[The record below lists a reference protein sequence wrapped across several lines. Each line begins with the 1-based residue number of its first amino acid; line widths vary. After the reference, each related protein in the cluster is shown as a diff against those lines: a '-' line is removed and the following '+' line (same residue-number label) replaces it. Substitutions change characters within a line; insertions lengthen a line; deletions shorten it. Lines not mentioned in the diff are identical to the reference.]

1 MSSCVTYTCITNE
14 LCSSQWIEKMSYS
27 PSISSLSFSLSLRL
41 LGRGP
46 LFSTNVLS
54 SGNVMK
60 LNMAYIYFPDYWFKS
75 MMNYC
80 LRFQMSIYLKLEV
93 WSSVFGNLK
102 TTNLNPY
109 ILYTYMKYIPFCP
122 CNINQKFAY
131 PCVINPRVF
140 IKFITLPSPA
150 VIVITHPF
158 WWTSL
163 MMM

>member
-1 MSSCVTYTCITNE
+1 MSSCVTYTCTTNE

-60 LNMAYIYFPDYWFKS
+60 LIMAYIYFPDYWFKS

-93 WSSVFGNLK
+93 WSVFWNLK
-102 TTNLNPY
+102 TTNWNPIY
-109 ILYTYMKYIPFCP
+109 HILIW
-122 CNINQKFAY
+122 NISFSAHAIYK
-131 PCVINPRVF
+131 PKICLV
-140 IKFITLPSPA
+140 
-150 VIVITHPF
+150 
-158 WWTSL
+158 
-163 MMM
+163 

>member
-1 MSSCVTYTCITNE
+1 MNSAQANE
-14 LCSSQWIEKMSYS
+14 LKKWVIPLQS
-27 PSISSLSFSLSLRL
+27 PPSLSLSLSLRL

-93 WSSVFGNLK
+93 WSSVFWNLK
-102 TTNLNPY
+102 TTNWNPN
-109 ILYTYMKYIPFCP
+109 ISYTYMKYIDPFP
-122 CNINQKFAY
+122 PMRYINRKFAL
-131 PCVINPRVF
+131 F
-140 IKFITLPSPA
+140 KKFIIHLSSA
-150 VIVITHPF
+150 IYK
-158 WWTSL
+158 
-163 MMM
+163 